1 MGRCISFGNYRL
13 LTGSGRYFSEA
24 GDAFKPFTPPLAVGP
39 GSGLTDAPRAEVA
52 PVSPRW
58 RDCHTAVG
66 RPQKPRDRHKFPTRR
81 GNLSRSRSSLRK
93 PGDLLERAEHSRP
106 AARIVHAAG
115 LSSSRASWRDRRV
128 YPPGAGHALR
138 AGEACLPPASAS
150 AGCDPA
156 LRVGKRASLRSAA
169 HRWDAIPPYEP
180 SLRSAARWRDTI
192 PPYGRAGRQCQGARV
207 APIAC
212 NRGAE
217 GASASSLE
225 ILGPALR
232 ASAKRAGGIRSRPTG
247 FREAHWRDAIP
258 PYERASAPAGCDPAL
273 RGYERASASLRSA
286 ARWRDTIPPYGLPRR
301 APAGCDPALRAFASL
316 SSAPAGYDPALRAS
330 AKGAGGMRS
339 RPTFFLRI
347 SWRPSLR
354 ISSPTSSFFLS
365 RRPALSPPVPRPGV
379 LSARGRGCRRRT

>member
-115 LSSSRASWRDRRV
+115 LSSSRASRRDRRV

-138 AGEACLPPASAS
+138 AGEACLPPASAP

-156 LRVGKRASLRSAA
+156 LRVGRPPVPGSKGGPDCLQSGRRRRKREFAGDTRPRPTSFR
-169 HRWDAIPPYEP
+169 E
-180 SLRSAARWRDTI
+180 ARWRDTI
-192 PPYGRAGRQCQGARV
+192 PPYGW
-207 APIAC
+207 
-212 NRGAE
+212 
-217 GASASSLE
+217 ASA
-225 ILGPALR
+225 LR
-232 ASAKRAGGIRSRPTG
+232 FAQQRTGGMRSRPTG

-301 APAGCDPALRAFASL
+301 APAGCDPALLFS
-316 SSAPAGYDPALRAS
+316 
-330 AKGAGGMRS
+330 
-339 RPTFFLRI
+339 
-347 SWRPSLR
+347 
-354 ISSPTSSFFLS
+354 
-365 RRPALSPPVPRPGV
+365 
-379 LSARGRGCRRRT
+379 